1 MSAWKSIAVFMD
13 HADPDY
19 TIVDYAAWLAQQC
32 DSHLIGIFNMGALAS
47 AGDGST
53 YVRGDAAIQEAIAR
67 RREREQQAVYAAGQ
81 KLAETGRR
89 LGISVEFRVLW
100 RAYEAEE
107 AALSSLHCDLVVI
120 GDRKESCLPDGVTP
134 ERVVFEVGVP
144 VIIVPEGW
152 KQRHDVKRVVAA
164 WNATREARRALSDA
178 LPYISMAEQT
188 TLLIVDPESR
198 QDRHGELPGVDAAR
212 QLARHGGNV
221 CTRSES
227 SYGRAINEVILSVAA
242 QEDADLVV
250 MGAYSKPRTRQLL
263 FGGVTRSMLSGIRY
277 PLLISR

>member
-178 LPYISMAEQT
+178 LPYISMTEQT